1 MTGSRITINEVGSV
15 SKVGKNSFQVPV
27 KYTDRGKE
35 FTKKI
40 MQFAN
45 KEAYELMRNAKAG
58 EQYDVEVEKEDNGYW
73 QWVKV
78 TKVDGNSPAAAN
90 PASNARGGN
99 YETPEERARKQTLII
114 RQSCLGSVTGM
125 VAAGKLE
132 VKDIVEVA
140 AQLEDW
146 VNRDF
151 NPEQFPF

>member
-58 EQYDVEVEKEDNGYW
+58 EQYDVEVEKDDNGYW

-90 PASNARGGN
+90 PASNARGG
-99 YETPEERARKQTLII
+99 
-114 RQSCLGSVTGM
+114 TGT
-125 VAAGKLE
+125 
-132 VKDIVEVA
+132 
-140 AQLEDW
+140 
-146 VNRDF
+146 
-151 NPEQFPF
+151 